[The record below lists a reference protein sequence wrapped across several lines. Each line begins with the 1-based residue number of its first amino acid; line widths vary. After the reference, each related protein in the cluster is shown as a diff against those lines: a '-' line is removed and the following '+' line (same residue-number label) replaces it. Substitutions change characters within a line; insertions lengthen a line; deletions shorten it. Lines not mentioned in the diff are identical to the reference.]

1 MAIDKTLY
9 TEESIES
16 LSPLEFTRLRPGVY
30 AGDTTYATQL
40 AVEIFSNAVD
50 EFRLGHGDKIEV
62 LIKGSVVSITDHG
75 QGFIPNS
82 FREDGKTILEAA
94 FSVLNTS
101 GKYREDGTY
110 EGTSLGSFGIG
121 SKITTYLS
129 HYLDVTTYRDGEW
142 EHIHFKEGVF
152 EKRDS
157 GNKKNFGSGSETIP
171 DHGTIVIWQPS
182 EEFFTHPE
190 VDVNELKSLFKT
202 ISALCPGLTI
212 ELNDNGSTTT
222 YFSKNGINDLVD
234 EAVNNKELIKNRF
247 VMNYQ
252 NDKNKIDMVMTY
264 TSNYSL
270 TLVPYVN
277 TGLTANGPHIS
288 QIKSL
293 LTREFNKFFRDKK
306 WLKEKDENLTGD
318 DIQEGLYVVFNITA
332 PNVAY
337 DAQVKTRI
345 TKIEMAPFTQA
356 IAEDLRVWLEH
367 NEKEVKMIAD
377 KAINARK
384 ARLAAQKAR
393 ETIRDKGPKTPKA
406 KMLNLPTKLVDCWSK
421 DREKCELF
429 IAEGDSA
436 ANGLVEARDAE
447 FVAIFPIRGKIIA
460 AYKNS
465 SEKIFAN
472 AEVTNIIKALGLDLD
487 VKTHK
492 LTYDP
497 KKLRYG
503 KIFLAADAD
512 PDGASIR
519 NLLIEM
525 FWWLCPELI
534 LNGHIYTTIPPLF
547 RITTKK
553 NEYIYLK
560 DQQALDEYKIKHA
573 NEKFAVNRN
582 KGLGEQDADELHEA
596 LLNPKTRNVAQLIVE
611 DKASTEELIECLMGP
626 SVPPRRAY
634 LLKHSE
640 EANDND

>member
-1 MAIDKTLY
+1 M
-9 TEESIES
+9 
-16 LSPLEFTRLRPGVY
+16 
-30 AGDTTYATQL
+30 
-40 AVEIFSNAVD
+40 
-50 EFRLGHGDKIEV
+50 
-62 LIKGSVVSITDHG
+62 
-75 QGFIPNS
+75 
-82 FREDGKTILEAA
+82 
-94 FSVLNTS
+94 
-101 GKYREDGTY
+101 
-110 EGTSLGSFGIG
+110 
-121 SKITTYLS
+121 
-129 HYLDVTTYRDGEW
+129 
-142 EHIHFKEGVF
+142 
-152 EKRDS
+152 
-157 GNKKNFGSGSETIP
+157 
-171 DHGTIVIWQPS
+171 
-182 EEFFTHPE
+182 
-190 VDVNELKSLFKT
+190 KSLFKT

-212 ELNDNGSTTT
+212 ELNDNGNTTT

-306 WLKEKDENLTGD
+306 WLKDKDENLTGD

-560 DQQALDEYKIKHA
+560 DQQALDEYKTKHA

-596 LLNPKTRNVAQLIVE
+596 LLNPKTRNVAQLVVE